1 MGFVVDGR
9 YVLAPVEVGDA
20 NKYVDLQLRCLAET
34 YPQLL
39 HPDFA
44 ERQEAQRDSWLKEFA
59 TNIAD
64 PAARAFF
71 AYETPGWTP
80 SGGLSCVIGAQ
91 IDWGA
96 PVGFAL
102 SGVGA
107 HAWEEH
113 TGVTPVSPDARQLTH
128 LYTLARTHGTGL
140 GAALFNAVIYPED
153 SDVYLWVIANNE
165 RAKGFYTARGFISDG
180 EVIATSGA
188 WEGGQIHR
196 MFRGA

>member
-1 MGFVVDGR
+1 MIAGSKNSPR
-9 YVLAPVEVGDA
+9 I
-20 NKYVDLQLRCLAET
+20 
-34 YPQLL
+34 
-39 HPDFA
+39 
-44 ERQEAQRDSWLKEFA
+44 
-59 TNIAD
+59 IAD

-113 TGVTPVSPDARQLTH
+113 TGVTPASPDARQLTH

-188 WEGGQIHR
+188 WEGGQMHR